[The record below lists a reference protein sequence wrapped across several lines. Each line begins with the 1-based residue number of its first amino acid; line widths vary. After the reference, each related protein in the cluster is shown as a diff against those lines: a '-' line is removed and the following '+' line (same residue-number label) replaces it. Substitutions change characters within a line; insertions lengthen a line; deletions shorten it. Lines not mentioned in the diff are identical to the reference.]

1 MMRIIICDDSIIEAE
16 KTKEVLI
23 SNQLADEADITIF
36 LPDDL
41 RDEIERKSLLCDIAI
56 MDIEFDAI
64 PYNGINLS
72 ASINEL
78 LPSSQIIYLTNI
90 LEFAPDVYE
99 TKHCYFVLKS
109 NMDLM
114 LPRAVNKAV
123 NIIQKSKEDAVME
136 IVCDG
141 SRVLIPQHDIIYV
154 ERVQRKLTI
163 HTEKSDYSFYSSLK
177 KFLSQANSMFVRCH
191 EAFVVNLDYINVV
204 KKDVVQMEGGRELP
218 IGISFEKNF
227 RTRYMN
233 YWADRV

>member
-1 MMRIIICDDSIIEAE
+1 MRIIICDDSIIEAE

-41 RDEIERKSLLCDIAI
+41 RDEIERKSLSCDIAI

-114 LPRAVNKAV
+114 LPRAVNKAL

-177 KFLSQANSMFVRCH
+177 KFLSQANSLFVRCH
-191 EAFVVNLDYINVV
+191 EAFVVNLDYVNVV

>member
-1 MMRIIICDDSIIEAE
+1 MRIIICDDSIIEAE

-36 LPDDL
+36 LPNDL

-191 EAFVVNLDYINVV
+191 EAFVVNLDYVNVV

>member
-41 RDEIERKSLLCDIAI
+41 RDEIERKSLSCDIAI

-114 LPRAVNKAV
+114 LPRAVNKAL

-177 KFLSQANSMFVRCH
+177 KFLSQANSLFVRCH
-191 EAFVVNLDYINVV
+191 EAFVVNLDYVNVV

>member
-1 MMRIIICDDSIIEAE
+1 MKIIICDDSIKEAE
-16 KTKEVLI
+16 KTKEVLV
-23 SNQLADEADITIF
+23 SNQLADESDITIF

-41 RDEIERKSLLCDIAI
+41 RGEIERRSLSCDIAV
-56 MDIEFDAI
+56 MDIEFDAV

-72 ASINEL
+72 AAINEL

-123 NIIQKSKEDAVME
+123 NIIEKSKEDSVME

-141 SRVLIPQHDIIYV
+141 SRVLIPQHDIVFV
-154 ERVQRKLTI
+154 ERSQRKLTI

-177 KFLSQANSMFVRCH
+177 KFLSQANGLFVRCH
-191 EAFVVNLDYINVV
+191 EAYVVNLDYVNVV

>member
-1 MMRIIICDDSIIEAE
+1 MKIIICDDSIKEAE
-16 KTKEVLI
+16 KTKEVLV
-23 SNQLADEADITIF
+23 SNQLADESDITIF

-41 RDEIERKSLLCDIAI
+41 RGEIERRSLSCDIAV
-56 MDIEFDAI
+56 MDIEFDAV

-72 ASINEL
+72 ADINEL

-123 NIIQKSKEDAVME
+123 NIIEKSKEDAVME

-141 SRVLIPQHDIIYV
+141 SRVLIPQHDIVFV
-154 ERVQRKLTI
+154 ERSQRKLTI

-177 KFLSQANSMFVRCH
+177 KFLSQANGLFVRCH
-191 EAFVVNLDYINVV
+191 EAYVVNLDYVNVV

>member
-1 MMRIIICDDSIIEAE
+1 MKIIICDDSIKEAE
-16 KTKEVLI
+16 KTKEVLV
-23 SNQLADEADITIF
+23 SNKLADESDITIF

-41 RDEIERKSLLCDIAI
+41 RGEIERRTLLCDIAV
-56 MDIEFDAI
+56 MDIEFDAV

-72 ASINEL
+72 AAINEL
-78 LPSSQIIYLTNI
+78 LPFSQIIYLTNI

-123 NIIQKSKEDAVME
+123 NIIEKNKDAAVME

-141 SRVLIPQHDIIYV
+141 SRVLIPQHDIVFV
-154 ERVQRKLTI
+154 ERSQRKLTI

-177 KFLSQANSMFVRCH
+177 KFLSQANGLFVRCH
-191 EAFVVNLDYINVV
+191 EAYVVNLDYVNVV
-204 KKDVVQMEGGRELP
+204 KKDLVQMEGGRELP

>member
-1 MMRIIICDDSIIEAE
+1 M
-16 KTKEVLI
+16 
-23 SNQLADEADITIF
+23 
-36 LPDDL
+36 PDDL

-191 EAFVVNLDYINVV
+191 EAFVVNLDYVNVV

-227 RTRYMN
+227 RTRCMN

>member
-1 MMRIIICDDSIIEAE
+1 MRIIICDDSIIEAE

-191 EAFVVNLDYINVV
+191 EAFVVNLDYVNVV

>member
-41 RDEIERKSLLCDIAI
+41 RDEIERKSLSCDIAI

-191 EAFVVNLDYINVV
+191 EAFVVNLDYVNVV

>member
-78 LPSSQIIYLTNI
+78 LPSRQIIYLTNI
-90 LEFAPDVYE
+90 LEFALDVYE

-191 EAFVVNLDYINVV
+191 EAFVVNLDYVNVV

>member
-1 MMRIIICDDSIIEAE
+1 MKIIICDDSIKEAE
-16 KTKEVLI
+16 KTKEVLV
-23 SNQLADEADITIF
+23 SNQLADESDITIF

-41 RDEIERKSLLCDIAI
+41 RGEIERRSLSCDIAV
-56 MDIEFDAI
+56 MDIEFDAV

-72 ASINEL
+72 AAINEL

-123 NIIQKSKEDAVME
+123 NIIEKSKEDAVME

-141 SRVLIPQHDIIYV
+141 SRVLIPQHDIVFV
-154 ERVQRKLTI
+154 ERSQRKLTI

-177 KFLSQANSMFVRCH
+177 KFLSQANGLFVRCH
-191 EAFVVNLDYINVV
+191 EAYVVNLDYVNVV
-204 KKDVVQMEGGRELP
+204 KKDAVQMEGGRELP

>member
-1 MMRIIICDDSIIEAE
+1 MRIIICDDSIIEAE

-41 RDEIERKSLLCDIAI
+41 RDEIERKSLSCDIAI

-163 HTEKSDYSFYSSLK
+163 HTEKADYSFYSSLK
-177 KFLSQANSMFVRCH
+177 KFLSQANSLFVRCH

>member
-1 MMRIIICDDSIIEAE
+1 MKIIICDDSIKEAE
-16 KTKEVLI
+16 KTKEVLV
-23 SNQLADEADITIF
+23 SNQLADESDITIF

-41 RDEIERKSLLCDIAI
+41 RGEIERRSLSCDIAV
-56 MDIEFDAI
+56 MDIEFDAV

-72 ASINEL
+72 AAINEL

-123 NIIQKSKEDAVME
+123 NIIEKSKEDAVME

-141 SRVLIPQHDIIYV
+141 SRVLIPQHDIVFV
-154 ERVQRKLTI
+154 ERSQRKLTI

-177 KFLSQANSMFVRCH
+177 KFLSQANGLFVRCH
-191 EAFVVNLDYINVV
+191 EAYVVNLDYVNVV

>member
-90 LEFAPDVYE
+90 LEFAPDAYE

-191 EAFVVNLDYINVV
+191 EAFVVNLDYVNVV

>member
-1 MMRIIICDDSIIEAE
+1 MRIIICDDSIIEAE

-41 RDEIERKSLLCDIAI
+41 RDEIERKSLSCDIAI

-177 KFLSQANSMFVRCH
+177 KFLSQANSLFVRCH

>member
-1 MMRIIICDDSIIEAE
+1 MRIIICDDSIIEAE

>member
-191 EAFVVNLDYINVV
+191 EAFVVNLDYVNVV

>member
-1 MMRIIICDDSIIEAE
+1 MKIIICDDSIKEAE
-16 KTKEVLI
+16 KTKEVLV
-23 SNQLADEADITIF
+23 SNKLADESDITIF

-41 RDEIERKSLLCDIAI
+41 RGEIERRTLSCDIAV
-56 MDIEFDAI
+56 MDIEFDAV

-72 ASINEL
+72 AAINEL
-78 LPSSQIIYLTNI
+78 LPFSQIIYLTNI

-123 NIIQKSKEDAVME
+123 NIIEKNKNAAVME

-141 SRVLIPQHDIIYV
+141 SRVLIPQHDIVFV
-154 ERVQRKLTI
+154 ERSQRKLTI

-177 KFLSQANSMFVRCH
+177 KFLSQTNGLFVRCH
-191 EAFVVNLDYINVV
+191 EAYVVNLDYVNVV
-204 KKDVVQMEGGRELP
+204 KKDLVQMEGGRELP

>member
-1 MMRIIICDDSIIEAE
+1 MRIIICDDSIIEAE

-41 RDEIERKSLLCDIAI
+41 RDEIERKSLSCDIAI

-191 EAFVVNLDYINVV
+191 EAFVVNLDYVNVV

>member
-1 MMRIIICDDSIIEAE
+1 MRIIICDDSIIEAE

-78 LPSSQIIYLTNI
+78 LPSRQIIYLTNI
-90 LEFAPDVYE
+90 LEFALDVYE

-191 EAFVVNLDYINVV
+191 EAFVVNLDYVNVV

>member
-41 RDEIERKSLLCDIAI
+41 RDEIERKSLSCDIAI

-177 KFLSQANSMFVRCH
+177 KFLSQANSLFVRCH